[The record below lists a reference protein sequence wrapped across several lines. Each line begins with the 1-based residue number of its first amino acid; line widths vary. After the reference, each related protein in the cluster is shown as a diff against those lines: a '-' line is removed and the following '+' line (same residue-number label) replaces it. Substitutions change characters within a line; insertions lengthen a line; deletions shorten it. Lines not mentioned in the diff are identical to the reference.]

1 MWKRKHLEAH
11 VDRSSSH
18 LPWLEQVQHTL
29 QQVRYAESLYRLTG
43 NLVEEFVN
51 DKKFFLSD
59 YCSNTFKSFAKK
71 FIFVHFNLPLCW
83 KHFSG
88 DVPAP
93 ASRFHQQFDAQL
105 FLPANNLLITLILV
119 SSDNCIW
126 PRDKKKWSSSWLCT
140 CSRSPELMSHFG
152 DSGTSHLMTD
162 IVDRPPDDRYC

>member
-11 VDRSSSH
+11 VDCSSSH
-18 LPWLEQVQHTL
+18 LPWFEQVQHTL
-29 QQVRYAESLYRLTG
+29 QQVQYAESLYRLTG

-93 ASRFHQQFDAQL
+93 AFRFHQQFDAQL

-126 PRDKKKWSSSWLCT
+126 QRDKNKLVF
-140 CSRSPELMSHFG
+140 ELTLYLLHITRADEPLWRFR
-152 DSGTSHLMTD
+152 DK
-162 IVDRPPDDRYC
+162 PPDDRYR